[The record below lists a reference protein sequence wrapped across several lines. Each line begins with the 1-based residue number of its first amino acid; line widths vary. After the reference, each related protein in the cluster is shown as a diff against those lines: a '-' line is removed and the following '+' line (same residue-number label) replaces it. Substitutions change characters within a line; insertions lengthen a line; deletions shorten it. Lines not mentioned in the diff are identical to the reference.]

1 MGHGAQR
8 ASRSKWLLYPLF
20 YLYLAISHL
29 PNRSCL
35 IPTIPYILI
44 QVLIPLIPCIKGQ
57 REYFQELIATF
68 SSSSTKKTNMMLLVP
83 KISSHWNSYSA
94 LLDYVHLS
102 ASTFTEQEGNFFY
115 KEVIQEPT
123 KIWLEPFT

>member
-1 MGHGAQR
+1 
-8 ASRSKWLLYPLF
+8 
-20 YLYLAISHL
+20 
-29 PNRSCL
+29 
-35 IPTIPYILI
+35 
-44 QVLIPLIPCIKGQ
+44 
-57 REYFQELIATF
+57 
-68 SSSSTKKTNMMLLVP
+68 MMLLVP
-83 KISSHWNSYSA
+83 KKSSHWNSYSA